1 MKIVFD
7 TNVVLD
13 VLLKR
18 EPYAE
23 VAISLFAAVEQELIQ
38 GFLCA
43 TTITTV
49 DYLVAK
55 AKDKSV
61 TKQATNHLL
70 RLFSIAEVNQSILKA
85 AVDSP
90 FEDFED
96 AVLYEA
102 GCYAAVDGFVTRNI
116 KDFKKAERPL
126 CIVQMNY
133 GLLFEASSYDSHR
146 KLHPGWYTKSQ
157 TNQGKTSYV
166 SQNTNQPSS

>member
-1 MKIVFD
+1 LKIFFD

-23 VAISLFAAVEQELIQ
+23 VAISLFAAVEQGLIQ

-43 TTITTV
+43 TTITTL

-61 TKQATNHLL
+61 AKQATNHLL
-70 RLFSIAEVNQSILKA
+70 RLFSIVEVNQSILKA

-96 AVLYEA
+96 AVYMRQDA
-102 GCYAAVDGFVTRNI
+102 M
-116 KDFKKAERPL
+116 PL
-126 CIVQMNY
+126 SMV
-133 GLLFEASSYDSHR
+133 L
-146 KLHPGWYTKSQ
+146 
-157 TNQGKTSYV
+157 
-166 SQNTNQPSS
+166 